1 MISPGAYCYL
11 VAGLLLA
18 VFAVGFLRDPRR
30 LRIGVWL
37 TAALVFGALGSLF
50 SLASVSPAAARLV
63 LLLFPAFVVAL
74 AVFLVADGV
83 TVLRREG
90 LRPANFLSL
99 AAGLGLGGFI
109 TFYQA
114 TQHSSALALGLV
126 RAVAM
131 GVFAYVAFAF
141 CCYLVYSF
149 VYGRIV
155 PRPDVDFVVV
165 LGCGL
170 IGRRVPRL
178 LASRLD
184 RAVRAYHAATRTGRR
199 PMVLVSG
206 GQGPGEEVSEAR
218 AMGDYLVERGLPAD
232 RVLLEERSRNTIEN
246 LTFSKAVMDRVRPEH
261 RCVVV
266 TNNFH
271 VLRAAL
277 FARRTGVRGQ
287 VVGSPTTWYFWP
299 NATIREFVAIVVEHW
314 QVNCWFG
321 ALVVLLL
328 VVRVLS

>member
-1 MISPGAYCYL
+1 MISPGTYCYL

-18 VFAVGFLRDPRR
+18 LFAAGFLRDPRK

-37 TAALVFGALGSLF
+37 TAAVAFGALGSLF
-50 SLASVSPAAARLV
+50 SLASVSPTAARLV

-74 AVFLVADGV
+74 VVFLVADGI
-83 TVLRREG
+83 TVLRHEG
-90 LRPANFLSL
+90 LRPANLLSL
-99 AAGLGLGGFI
+99 AGGLGLAAFI
-109 TFYQA
+109 AFYQA
-114 TQHSSALALGLV
+114 TEHSSSLPVELA

-141 CCYLVYSF
+141 CCFLLYSF

-170 IGRRVPRL
+170 AGRQVSTL

-184 RAVRAYHAATRTGRR
+184 RAVRAYDAATRAGRQ
-199 PMVLVSG
+199 PMLLVSG
-206 GQGPGEEVSEAR
+206 GQGPDEEVTEAR
-218 AMGDYLVERGLPAD
+218 AMADYLTNRGLPPD
-232 RVLLEERSRNTIEN
+232 RVLLEDRSRNTAEN
-246 LTFSKAVMDRVRPEH
+246 LTYSLAVMDQVRPNH

-277 FARRTGVRGQ
+277 LARRTGVRGQ

-299 NATIREFVAIVVEHW
+299 NATIREFVAVVAEHLP
-314 QVNCWFG
+314 VNCCFA

-328 VVRVLS
+328 VLRVPS